1 MSGKAIRSSYTIDGL
16 LGLNRQDE
24 HKHLAKPEQVI
35 DEATHK
41 PDHSTRH
48 DTEQD
53 NDLELSLT
61 SEQDAVENEDEK
73 GKSDDEDHDTDDSK
87 CSPGKRKQRRYRT
100 TLQVISWKN

>member
-48 DTEQD
+48 DTEQGTV
-53 NDLELSLT
+53 SLKCFT
-61 SEQDAVENEDEK
+61 ALLRRLAPRTLRHFTNKLGSEQGVQHIFTCQNFVLAA
-73 GKSDDEDHDTDDSK
+73 GGIL
-87 CSPGKRKQRRYRT
+87 PP
-100 TLQVISWKN
+100 